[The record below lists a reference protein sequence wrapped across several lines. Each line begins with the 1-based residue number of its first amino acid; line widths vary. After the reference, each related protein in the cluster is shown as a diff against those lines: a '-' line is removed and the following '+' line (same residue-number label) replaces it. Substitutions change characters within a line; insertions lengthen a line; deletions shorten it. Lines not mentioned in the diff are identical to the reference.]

1 MPQKLLIV
9 DDDPDMR
16 QSLRCALE
24 ALCDVVEAASG
35 PEALRMIRDE
45 RPRALLLDIAMPD
58 MDGLE
63 VLKAARELCPALAIV
78 MLTGEM
84 SLEVARQALECGAR
98 SYVTKPFDTETLRAE
113 IRRLLETP
121 KEEGEIE
128 RPWRVAGE

>member
-9 DDDPDMR
+9 DDDPDVR

-24 ALCDVVEAASG
+24 ELYDVVEAASG

-45 RPRALLLDIAMPD
+45 HPRALLLDFAMPD

-98 SYVTKPFDTETLRAE
+98 SYVTKPLDAEILRAE
-113 IRRLLETP
+113 IRRMLEP
-121 KEEGEIE
+121 PEEEGGIE